1 MSLVRKIADLAARI
15 AVELKSKATLGEV
28 KTFPGVAKAWAS
40 FGLHAGNAQL
50 FSGFNVAAV
59 ERQGVGRYRVVFA
72 TPFANTNYCWQAFAR
87 NSGQRDS
94 VKLAIARVRGD
105 AKTATSLE
113 LSIVS
118 TSGSPVDSAEIN
130 VVVFA

>member
-1 MSLVRKIADLAARI
+1 MSLVRNLADLAARI
-15 AVELKSKATLGEV
+15 AMELTTKVTPAHA
-28 KTFPGVAKAWAS
+28 GVAKAWAS
-40 FGLHAGNAQL
+40 FGQQGANARL
-50 FSGFNVAAV
+50 FAGFNIAAV

-72 TPFANTNYCWQAFAR
+72 TPFADTNYCWQSFAR

-105 AKTATSLE
+105 VKTASSLE

-118 TSGSPVDSAEIN
+118 ISGTPVDSAEIN
-130 VVVFA
+130 LVVFA

>member
-1 MSLVRKIADLAARI
+1 MSLIRKIADLAARI

-40 FGLHAGNAQL
+40 FGLQAGTAHL

-72 TPFANTNYCWQAFAR
+72 TPFANANYCWQAFAR

-105 AKTATSLE
+105 AKTSTSLE

-118 TSGSPVDSAEIN
+118 ISATAVDSAEIN